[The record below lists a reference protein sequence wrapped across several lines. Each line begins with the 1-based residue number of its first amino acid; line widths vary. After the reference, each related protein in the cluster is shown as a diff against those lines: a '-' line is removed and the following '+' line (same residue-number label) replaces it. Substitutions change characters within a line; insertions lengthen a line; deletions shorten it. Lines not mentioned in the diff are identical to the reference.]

1 MCACTKDPKLGA
13 LIVPVCIHVYMSKDM
28 KERIVHR
35 EKTSSFDKMKVK
47 KTRICFIFHSEQSAF
62 VQNR

>member
-1 MCACTKDPKLGA
+1 MCAFTKDPKLGA
-13 LIVPVCIHVYMSKDM
+13 LIVPVCIRVYVSKGI

-47 KTRICFIFHSEQSAF
+47 TTQVFLFHSEPSAF
-62 VQNR
+62 V